1 MERRKF
7 LGLGLGAAAISL
19 APVSALAKNYRKELP
34 KVWSIKNKD
43 KADDL
48 AGVNEAIKAVFGSD
62 KTEDGKIKLKAPD
75 IAENGAV
82 VPVSFSLEKATK
94 VALFQSAD
102 PEALV
107 AIWDI
112 PEVGIPNYSVRIKL
126 KKTGTVVVVAE
137 VDGKLYRAQKTV
149 KVTAG
154 GCGG

>member
-19 APVSALAKNYRKELP
+19 APVSVLAKDYRKELP
-34 KVWSIKNKD
+34 KVWAIKNTE

-48 AGVNEAIKAVFGSD
+48 SGVNAAIKAVFGSD
-62 KTEDGKIKLKAPD
+62 KAEDGKIKLKAPD

-82 VPVSFSLEKATK
+82 VPVSFQIEKASR
-94 VALFQSAD
+94 VALLQTAN

-107 AIWDI
+107 AVWDI
-112 PEVGIPNYSVRIKL
+112 PELGIPNYSVRIKL

-137 VDGKLYRAQKTV
+137 IDGKLYKAQKTV